1 MHQWR
6 QSMRCKKEKAST
18 RGAREKTMSADTPIA
33 FSLLRHRIRQPR
45 NILFDLSAQIF
56 DWGNSASICVSRMR
70 QNSSFMCLWSISKWF
85 VFLCAC
91 VVYYTAFSK
100 CVNASFWGQCHCCVC
115 AVFFIFTHS
124 IAVHEKDSEWLSTL
138 VFQTEEE
145 GIMSIEV
152 MCSLQGGGKTQ
163 GDRGRQRGEEGI

>member
-1 MHQWR
+1 MCFIQAHKHTSSMHQWR

-56 DWGNSASICVSRMR
+56 DWGNSASICVRRMR

-115 AVFFIFTHS
+115 AVFLS
-124 IAVHEKDSEWLSTL
+124 LPIALLFMRKTPNDFPLS
-138 VFQTEEE
+138 
-145 GIMSIEV
+145 S
-152 MCSLQGGGKTQ
+152 S
-163 GDRGRQRGEEGI
+163 RQRKKG